1 MKHLLKYFKGYRTQS
16 VLAPLF
22 KCLEAIFEL
31 LVPLAVTAIIDIG
44 IGEES
49 SKTVFLMCG
58 VMLALAIVG
67 LVCAVC
73 AQYFAA
79 KSAVRFATRLR
90 SELFAHIQK
99 FSYSDTDKLGTST
112 LITRMT
118 GDVNSV
124 QTGINMFLRLFMRSP
139 FIVFGAML
147 MAFTINVRLA
157 LIFAVTIPLL
167 AIVVFGIMLISIPIF
182 KKSQSGLDSVLGK
195 VRTNYNGTR
204 VVRAFNK
211 EADEISDFNQKND
224 ALTKIQ
230 IFAGRISA
238 LMNPLTYVIINFAI
252 IILIKTG
259 AVSINSGDITQG
271 ELVAL
276 YNYMSQILVELIK
289 LASLIITL
297 NKAAASASRVSAI
310 LNTQPEQKRTP
321 QASSSGDDSI
331 VRFNDVS
338 FGYSSSG
345 DNAISNIS
353 FSAKAGE
360 TIGIIGGTGSGKSTL
375 VNLLA
380 GLYQPKSGEVFIDGK
395 NTALYDKNT
404 LCNMF
409 GIVPQKAQL
418 FKGNIRSNLFWGK
431 ENATDEEIWEAL
443 RLAQAEDF
451 VREKDGLDTPVSQ
464 NGNNYSGGQKQRLT
478 VARALVKKPSVLIFD
493 DSTSALDYAT
503 EAKLRLAV
511 SSLEY
516 SPTLFIVSQRA
527 SSILHADKILV
538 LDDGELVGIGTHKEL
553 LENCE
558 VYCDIYRSQFPE
570 GGTK

>member
-1 MKHLLKYFKGYRTQS
+1 MKQLLKYFKGYRTQS

-31 LVPLAVTAIIDIG
+31 LVPLAVTAIIDTG

-58 VMLALAIVG
+58 IMLALAVIG

-79 KSAVRFATRLR
+79 KSAVRFATKLR

-118 GDVNSV
+118 GDINSV

-139 FIVFGAML
+139 FIVFGAMI

-167 AIVVFGIMLISIPIF
+167 AVVVFGIMLISIPIF
-182 KKSQSGLDSVLGK
+182 KKSQAGLDSVLGK

-204 VVRAFNK
+204 VIRAFNK
-211 EADEISDFNQKND
+211 ESDEIDEFDKRND

-252 IILIKTG
+252 IVLIRSG

-297 NKAAASASRVSAI
+297 NKAAASASRVSAV
-310 LNTQPEQKRTP
+310 LNTEPEKKKTP
-321 QASSSGDDSI
+321 HNATSGDDSI
-331 VRFNDVS
+331 VRFENVS
-338 FGYSSSG
+338 FGYSASG
-345 DNAISNIS
+345 DNALSNIS
-353 FSAKAGE
+353 FIINSGE
-360 TIGIIGGTGSGKSTL
+360 TVGIIGGTGSGKTTL
-375 VNLLA
+375 VNLLS
-380 GLYQPKSGEVFIDGK
+380 GLYQPTGGEVFICGK
-395 NTALYDKNT
+395 NTALYDKNS
-404 LCNMF
+404 LCDIF

-418 FKGNIRSNLFWGK
+418 FKGSIRSNLAWGK
-431 ENATDEEIWEAL
+431 NDATDEEMWEAL
-443 RLAQAEDF
+443 KLAQAEEF
-451 VREKDGLDTPVSQ
+451 VREKKGLDTPVSQ
-464 NGNNYSGGQKQRLT
+464 NGNNFSGGQKQRLT
-478 VARALVKKPSVLIFD
+478 VARALLKKPSILIFD
-493 DSTSALDYAT
+493 DSASALDYAT

-511 SSLEY
+511 SSLEH

-538 LDDGELVGIGTHKEL
+538 FDDGELVGIGTHIEL
-553 LENCE
+553 LTGCE
-558 VYCDIYRSQFPE
+558 VYRDIYRSQFPE
-570 GGTK
+570 GGED